1 MNIPPLPLPIPIP
14 IPDIPIYVITIP
26 AGVLVFAVLS
36 FFIVA
41 FILFTILI
49 KRTKKTKWGRTC
61 SNDEQAQRDMYDIG
75 MRWHEENKAYKTDL
89 HLVNEGLNLYGEYYD
104 FGYRRAVIIVPGR
117 TESLRYGY
125 YFAKPYVENGYN
137 LLVIDQRAH
146 GESDGR
152 YNTVGFDEHRDLI
165 AWAEYI
171 HNHHEVESIVLHG
184 ICIGASCSLFAM
196 TSPLCPDYIVAMVA
210 EGMYPTFYDSF
221 KNHMIAL
228 KKPTFPY
235 MGLINMWMKLHTGYS
250 MKYGPVHV
258 IHQYRKPLL
267 MIHSKEDL
275 YSLPASAQEMYDTV
289 PGDQKTL
296 VWFDHGAHSQL
307 RITNTE
313 AYDHAITVFLN
324 GLPAAP
330 SLDLIESGRK

>member
-1 MNIPPLPLPIPIP
+1 MNIIPLPIP
-14 IPDIPIYVITIP
+14 IPDIPIYVISVP
-26 AGVLVFAVLS
+26 LGLLLFAVIS

-41 FILFTILI
+41 FILFTIMM
-49 KRTKKTKWGRTC
+49 KRTKKEKWSRTC
-61 SNDEQAQRDMYDIG
+61 SNEELAQREMYDIG
-75 MRWHEENKAYKTDL
+75 MRWYERNKEYKKEV
-89 HLVNEGLNLYGEYYD
+89 HIVNEGMNLYGEYYD
-104 FGYRRAVIIVPGR
+104 FGYRRAVIVVPGR

-171 HNHHEVESIVLHG
+171 HTHHEVESIVLHG

-196 TSPLCPDYIVAMVA
+196 TAPTCPDYIVAMVA
-210 EGMYPTFYDSF
+210 EGMYPTFYESF

-235 MGLINMWMKLHTGYS
+235 MGLINMWMKVHTGYS

-258 IHQYRKPLL
+258 INQYHKPLL

-275 YSLPASAQEMYDTV
+275 YSLPDAAQKMYDV
-289 PGDQKTL
+289 SPADNKRL
-296 VWFDHGAHSQL
+296 VWFEHGEHSQL
-307 RITNTE
+307 RYADAE
-313 AYDHAITVFLN
+313 AYDNAIIMFLN
-324 GLPAAP
+324 GLPAPHA
-330 SLDLIESGRK
+330 DMIGSGHK